1 MNEIMT
7 LAEIQSRFDS
17 EWVLVA
23 DPEVD
28 EQMQVVQGDV
38 VFHSKSRDEFDRK
51 LIELRLPSS
60 AILYTGRMPENTAI
74 VL

>member
-1 MNEIMT
+1 MNEMMT
-7 LAEIQSRFDS
+7 LPEIQSRFDS

-28 EQMQVVQGDV
+28 EQLRVVRGKV

-60 AILYTGRMPENTAI
+60 ATL
-74 VL
+74 